1 LLTAAGCGHG
11 VDDRVVGEE
20 ALSSGVEH
28 QQVRPG
34 APAGFEM
41 LGLEVDGN
49 ARRAE
54 VVRDGPWPADLEEA
68 PLQ

>member
-1 LLTAAGCGHG
+1 
-11 VDDRVVGEE
+11 VVGEE

-34 APAGFEM
+34 APAGLEM

-54 VVRDGPWPADLEEA
+54 VVRDGTPNQPMASRESPVA
-68 PLQ
+68 VHKSCAGQR